1 MSDAIEHIDLDS
13 DEYAD
18 TPRALRDAYK
28 QLQSRL
34 KEIVAE
40 RDTLRSEMQATAL
53 SGVLTGFKNP
63 ERVKSALLADKV
75 DPLDTEA
82 VNEWIEANG
91 DDYAKASTEP
101 GTQSDAPAGQP
112 DPAAPYGQLRSLD
125 GSASGGDAYMTKLAQ
140 VRQLITDEMTG
151 EDVAALFAKHGL

>member
-28 QLQSRL
+28 KLQDRL
-34 KEIVAE
+34 KDISSE
-40 RDTLRSEMQATAL
+40 RDTLRTQMQASAL

-63 ERVKSALLADKV
+63 ERVKSALLSDKV
-75 DPLDTEA
+75 DPLNTEA
-82 VNEWIEANG
+82 VTEWIEANG

-101 GTQSDAPAGQP
+101 GTQPAASGQP

-125 GSASGGDAYMTKLAQ
+125 GAAAGGDAYMTKLAQ
-140 VRQLITDEMTG
+140 VQQLITADMDG
-151 EDVAALFAKHGL
+151 AAVAALFEQHGL